1 VIVLASVLAI
11 WIVWLLQ
18 LPPRPEMWLV
28 FVTGLPIVALG
39 SRYAADR
46 AHQPWRTFVTG
57 TIDYHIVWLVLLVA
71 LGVQMQDTHGVTT
84 DGVIYFTQLRSVLFD
99 RDLDVAR
106 EFAYL
111 QQPPRPAH
119 IVPIGPIPIW
129 LPLYLVVA
137 AGEMLGRALG
147 WWPAPSDPIAIG
159 LTTPYIRA
167 ALISSFAVGAAG
179 LVVVHALLRRE
190 FERWAALAATLLVL
204 GGTSL
209 FWYLVYEPSM
219 THAAS
224 FGFVAF
230 FVAATARTFE
240 YATPAIKGTVPFS
253 AESARASGQD
263 GAESLRGATSD
274 RIDGAEY
281 AEIAENWGVTVS
293 AKSAIFLGMLLGLAF
308 ITRPQE
314 AVFALLPAMFVLALP
329 IPVSARVKGAA
340 RFAGWAFVGFLPFL
354 VLQLAHSY
362 VLFSREHLVLV
373 GGEEGFLDPFR
384 SRWSETLW
392 SSWHGFLS
400 WTPVAYIAL
409 IGTIAYGRRRWP
421 WAVAAVLIV
430 FAMAWINGATP
441 DLGAGWSFGG
451 RRFVS
456 CLVVLAPGLALIA
469 HSLMVRPVVALA
481 MVAVAAI
488 AWNFTLM
495 AQYRSG
501 AISRTEPVTFTEMLQ
516 HQAELYTKPPYFY
529 PFAFPA
535 NALFAWRTGLP
546 IDRYDLLGPEAL
558 RAEIDLKLEGNAGR
572 FFLEGW
578 GAPITG
584 EGGSA
589 WWTAASPATL
599 VLPLALPTQGDVR
612 VDIEARARLVTPVQ
626 RPRVTVLVNNREI
639 GSFVADPDKP
649 SIASLSSPREV
660 WIDGF
665 NRVSFVS
672 EEPFRPLAIHRIRVG
687 PE

>member
-1 VIVLASVLAI
+1 MIVFAAAFAL
-11 WIVWLLQ
+11 WILWLLQ
-18 LPPRPEMWLV
+18 LPPRPNMWLV
-28 FVTGLPIVALG
+28 FATGLPILALG
-39 SRYAADR
+39 SHLAAAR
-46 AHQPWRTFVTG
+46 ARERWPAFVTR
-57 TIDYHIVWLVLLVA
+57 TADYHVVCLVLLFA

-84 DGVIYFTQLRSVLFD
+84 DGVVYFTQLRSVLFD

-137 AGEMLGRALG
+137 VGEILGRAIG
-147 WWPAPSDPIAIG
+147 WWPAPPDPIAVG

-167 ALISSFAVGAAG
+167 ALISSFAVGATG

-190 FERWAALAATLLVL
+190 FKRSEALAATILLL

-230 FVAATARTFE
+230 FVAATARTFG
-240 YATPAIKGTVPFS
+240 YADFAEKGTAPF
-253 AESARASGQD
+253 
-263 GAESLRGATSD
+263 
-274 RIDGAEY
+274 
-281 AEIAENWGVTVS
+281 S
-293 AKSAIFLGMLLGLAF
+293 AKSAISLGMLLGLAF

-329 IPVSARVKGAA
+329 VPARDRLKVAA
-340 RFAGWAFVGFLPFL
+340 RYAGWGFVGFLPFL
-354 VLQLAHSY
+354 LLQLAHSY
-362 VLFSREHLVLV
+362 VLFSRERLVLV
-373 GGEEGFLDPFR
+373 GGDEGFLDPFH

-421 WAVAAVLIV
+421 WAAAAVLIV
-430 FAMAWINGATP
+430 FAMAWINGSTP

-456 CLVVLAPGLALIA
+456 CLVLLAPGLALIA
-469 HSLMVRPVVALA
+469 HGLMQRPVAALA
-481 MVAVAAI
+481 IVAAAAI
-488 AWNFTLM
+488 AWNYTLM

-501 AISRTEPVTFTEMLQ
+501 AISRTEPMTFTEMLQ
-516 HQAELYTKPPYFY
+516 QQADFSTRPPFFY

-535 NALFAWRTGLP
+535 NAIFAWRTGLS
-546 IDRYDLLGPEAL
+546 IDRYDLLAPEPL
-558 RAEIDLKLEGNAGR
+558 RSEIDLTLEGNAGR

-578 GAPITG
+578 GTPITG
-584 EGGSA
+584 QGGSA

-599 VLPLALPTQGDVR
+599 VLPLALPSQRAVR
-612 VDIEARARLVTPVQ
+612 VEIESRARLVDPVR
-626 RPRVTVLVNNREI
+626 RPRIIVLVNQREI

-649 SIASLSSPREV
+649 SIATIASPRDV

-665 NRVSFVS
+665 NRVALVC
-672 EEPFRPLAIHRIRVG
+672 EEPFLPLAIHRITVR

>member
-1 VIVLASVLAI
+1 VIVLVALLVV
-11 WIVWLLQ
+11 WIIWLLQ
-18 LPPRPEMWLV
+18 LPPQPSMWLV
-28 FVTGLPIVALG
+28 FLTGLPLLAIG
-39 SRYAADR
+39 SRAAAAR
-46 AHQPWRTFVTG
+46 ARESWRTFAAA
-57 TIDYHIVWLVLLVA
+57 TIDYHVVWLVLLFA
-71 LGVQMQDTHGVTT
+71 LAVQMQDTHGITT

-129 LPLYLVVA
+129 LPLYVTVA
-137 AGEMLGRALG
+137 VAEMIGRAIG
-147 WWPAPSDPIAIG
+147 WWPAPADPIAVG

-179 LVVVHALLRRE
+179 LVVVHAMLRRE
-190 FERWAALAATLLVL
+190 FERSAALAATILIL

-224 FGFVAF
+224 FGFVAL
-230 FVAATARTFE
+230 FVAAAARCD
-240 YATPAIKGTVPFS
+240 
-253 AESARASGQD
+253 ARVASPKQLAVVG
-263 GAESLRGATSD
+263 L
-274 RIDGAEY
+274 
-281 AEIAENWGVTVS
+281 
-293 AKSAIFLGMLLGLAF
+293 LLGLAF

-314 AVFALLPAMFVLALP
+314 AVFALLPAIFVLALP
-329 IPVSARVKGAA
+329 APAVERLKIAGRY
-340 RFAGWAFVGFLPFL
+340 AGWALVGFAPFL
-354 VLQLAHSY
+354 LLQLAHSY
-362 VLFSREHLVLV
+362 VLFSRERLVLV
-373 GGEEGFLDPFR
+373 GGEESFLDPFR

-409 IGTIAYGRRRWP
+409 LGTVAYGRRRWP
-421 WAVAAVLIV
+421 WAIAAVLIV
-430 FAMAWINGATP
+430 FAMAWINGSTP

-469 HSLMVRPVVALA
+469 HSLMARPVAVIAI
-481 MVAVAAI
+481 VVVAAI
-488 AWNFTLM
+488 AWNYSLM

-501 AISRTEPVTFTEMLQ
+501 AISRTEPVTFTELLQ
-516 HQAELYTKPPYFY
+516 QQAELVTQPPFFY

-535 NALFAWRTGLP
+535 NVLFAWRTGLP
-546 IDRYDLLGPEAL
+546 IDRYDLLGTESL
-558 RAEIDLKLEGNAGR
+558 KNELDLKLEGNAAR

-584 EGGSA
+584 EGSSA

-599 VLPLALPTQGDVR
+599 VLPLTLTSERRVR
-612 VDIEARARLVTPVQ
+612 VDVESRARLVDPVR
-626 RPRVTVLVNNREI
+626 RPRITVKVNDREI
-639 GSFVADPDKP
+639 GSFVADPEKP
-649 SIASLSSPREV
+649 SMATMSSPREA

-665 NRVSFVS
+665 NRVSFVC
-672 EEPFRPLAIHRIRVG
+672 EEPFLPLAIHRISIRS
-687 PE
+687 E

>member
-1 VIVLASVLAI
+1 VIVFAFALVV
-11 WIVWLLQ
+11 WIAWLLQ
-18 LPPRPEMWLV
+18 LPLRPSIWLV
-28 FVTGLPIVALG
+28 LVSGLPVLALG
-39 SRYAADR
+39 SRAAAEGLPERWR
-46 AHQPWRTFVTG
+46 AFVARTA
-57 TIDYHIVWLVLLVA
+57 DYHLVWLLLLFA

-106 EFAYL
+106 EFAFL

-129 LPLYLVVA
+129 LPLYVA
-137 AGEMLGRALG
+137 VAVTEIIGRAIG
-147 WWPAPSDPIAIG
+147 WWPAPADPIAAG

-167 ALISSFAVGAAG
+167 ALISSFAAGAAG
-179 LVVVHALLRRE
+179 LVVVHTMLRRE
-190 FERWAALAATLLVL
+190 FERSAAFAATLLLL

-230 FVAATARTFE
+230 FVAATVRTLEFDVPRE
-240 YATPAIKGTVPFS
+240 AVGAGAITYAVG
-253 AESARASGQD
+253 D
-263 GAESLRGATSD
+263 GIRLGA
-274 RIDGAEY
+274 
-281 AEIAENWGVTVS
+281 
-293 AKSAIFLGMLLGLAF
+293 LLGLAF

-314 AVFALLPAMFVLALP
+314 AVFALLPAVYVLALP
-329 IPVSARVKGAA
+329 APGVVRVLT
-340 RFAGWAFVGFLPFL
+340 AGWYAVLGFVGFLPFL
-354 VLQLAHSY
+354 LLQLAHSY
-362 VLFSREHLVLV
+362 VLFSRERLVLV
-373 GGEEGFLDPFR
+373 GGEEGFLDPFS

-409 IGTIAYGRRRWP
+409 LGTIAYGWRRWP
-421 WAVAAVLIV
+421 WAAGTVLIV

-456 CLVVLAPGLALIA
+456 CLVLLAPGLALIA
-469 HSLMVRPVVALA
+469 HALLARPLA
-481 MVAVAAI
+481 AIGTVAVAAI
-488 AWNFTLM
+488 AWNYALM

-501 AISRTEPVTFTEMLQ
+501 AISRTEPMSFADILQ
-516 HQAELYTKPPYFY
+516 AQAAHYTASPFFY

-535 NALFAWRTGLP
+535 NVLFAWRTGLP
-546 IDRYDLLGPEAL
+546 IDRYDLLGPEMP
-558 RAEIDLKLEGNAGR
+558 RSEIELKLEGNAGR
-572 FFLEGW
+572 FFLDGW
-578 GAPITG
+578 GLPTGG

-599 VLPLALPTQGDVR
+599 VLPLALPSDRRVR
-612 VDIEARARLVTPVQ
+612 VEVEARARRVEPVR
-626 RPRVTVLVNNREI
+626 RPRITVLVNNREI
-639 GSFVADPDKP
+639 GSFEADPDKP
-649 SIASLSSPREV
+649 SIATITSPREA

-672 EEPFRPLAIHRIRVG
+672 DEPFVPLAVHRIAVR